1 MGVRMS
7 WVRLD
12 DQYPD
17 HPKVRALGPLGLAL
31 QTAAICYC
39 GRYLTDGFLS
49 FTSAAGIIASIMAP
63 FTLQNGSVWT
73 PGITS
78 GASGKDAQEIDWA
91 AEMVKAGLWE
101 SRKRG
106 YYVHDYLDFNPSR
119 AEVLRARPLP
129 AARVEAYRARN
140 AERNDGGNAV
150 GAPLVQVSPSPSYR
164 KRKKETTGAKPMPD
178 GAPPRRAGPEDGLE
192 ALHAQEAEASRR
204 RFDALV
210 QETSSRLGFQP

>member
-1 MGVRMS
+1 MS

-91 AEMVKAGLWE
+91 VEMVKAGLWE
-101 SRKRG
+101 PRKRG

-119 AEVLRARPLP
+119 AEVLRARALA
-129 AARVEAYRARN
+129 AARVDAYRARN
-140 AERNDGGNAV
+140 AERNDGGNATGNAV
-150 GAPLVQVSPSPSYR
+150 SASLVQVSPSPSYR
-164 KRKKETTGAKPMPD
+164 RRKKETTGAKPMPD
-178 GAPPRRAGPEDGLE
+178 GLSPSRLEPEDGL
-192 ALHAQEAEASRR
+192 AAVHAQEAEASRR
-204 RFDALV
+204 RFEALV
-210 QETSSRLGFQP
+210 QETSSRLGFTP